1 MNLKFPGVLLLSLVV
16 AQPAFAYGND
26 IMTCAKATAMIANA
40 PGIESN
46 AILSMVTNQW
56 QQLDLNTEA
65 AGHPAIEPAMVGQ
78 NGFQQLTSQ
87 CALNPGELLRA
98 AAFQIYRSDREQLDG
113 Y

>member
-1 MNLKFPGVLLLSLVV
+1 MNLKFPAAAFLSLIA

-26 IMTCAKATAMIANA
+26 IMTCAKAAMMIANS

-46 AILSMVTNQW
+46 AILSMVTRQW

-78 NGFQQLTSQ
+78 NGFQQLTNQ

-98 AAFQIYRSDREQLDG
+98 AALQIYRSDREQLDG

>member
-1 MNLKFPGVLLLSLVV
+1 MNVTFPMALLLSLIA

-26 IMTCAKATAMIANA
+26 IMTCSKATMMIANA

-46 AILSMVTNQW
+46 AILNMVARQW
-56 QQLDLNTEA
+56 QQLDLNTMA
-65 AGHPAIEPAMVGQ
+65 AGHPAIEPIMLGQ
-78 NGFQQLTSQ
+78 NGFHQLTNQ

-98 AAFQIYRSDREQLDG
+98 AAFQIYQSDREQLDG